1 VADFGERYELIRRI
15 GSGGMGEVWLAHD
28 EQLASRPV
36 AIKIMHQHMLPNG
49 GDVARFEREMR
60 FAAMMDHPNIVTVYT
75 TGTYDDA
82 PFMVM
87 EYLEGNDLEKAP
99 PSGDAELVAGMG
111 RDICSALAY
120 AHRKGVLH
128 RDIKPSNL
136 FLCEGG
142 QVKVTD
148 FGVARAV
155 GGTALTSAGVLV
167 GTFAYLP
174 PERWRG
180 ETPAFSNDIWA
191 AGCVLYRL
199 ISGRLPRVL
208 PDAADY
214 AAAAARGDPIP
225 DLHDITDAPAWLAA
239 PVMAMLASDPTGRPT
254 AVDCLKLLSGARPAR
269 PAAGG
274 RLRRRLL
281 PAETD
286 PGGPGLSPVTDAGEE
301 PAGAFATR
309 PTGARTRASRSQ
321 RPRWAAV
328 AIGGAALLVLAGSI
342 TAWRLSDSPRVAELA
357 ARGAVTSPAA
367 SHTAGTKTPGTAA
380 PRSSSA
386 GPTGSAAA
394 SPAAYRSAS
403 PAAYRSA
410 SPGGSTPA
418 SPSSSRS
425 ASPSRSPATSR
436 AATPSASPTA
446 SASAAST
453 PPLVKIP
460 AVVGLSFTKATT
472 KLENHGFTVVAEH
485 TRVGQIV
492 TSTNPSGQAP
502 AGSTIIVVYG
512 TGAAL

>member
-1 VADFGERYELIRRI
+1 VANFGERYELIRRI

-49 GDVARFEREMR
+49 VDVARFEREMR

-75 TGTYDDA
+75 TGTYEDA

-87 EYLEGNDLEKAP
+87 EYLRGNDLEKAP
-99 PSGDAELVAGMG
+99 PGGDAELVAGMG

-180 ETPAFSNDIWA
+180 EPPAFSNDIWA
-191 AGCVLYRL
+191 AGCVLYRI

-239 PVMAMLASDPTGRPT
+239 PVMAMLAGDPADRPT

-274 RLRRRLL
+274 RLLRRLL

-286 PGGPGLSPVTDAGEE
+286 PGPPGLSPVTDAGEE

-309 PTGARTRASRSQ
+309 PTGARTTAGRPQ

-328 AIGGAALLVLAGSI
+328 AIGGAALLLLAGSI

-357 ARGAVTSPAA
+357 ARGTVTSPAA
-367 SHTAGTKTPGTAA
+367 SRTAGTKTPAAAAAA

-386 GPTGSAAA
+386 GPPGSAAA

-403 PAAYRSA
+403 P
-410 SPGGSTPA
+410 GGSRPA
-418 SPSSSRS
+418 SPASSRS

-436 AATPSASPTA
+436 SATPSASPTA

-453 PPLVKIP
+453 PPLVTIP
-460 AVVGLSFTKATT
+460 AVVGLTFTKAET
-472 KLENHGFTVVAEH
+472 KLENHGFTVVGKH

-492 TSTNPSGQAP
+492 TRTNPSGQAP
-502 AGSTIIVVYG
+502 AGSKIIVVYG